1 MELLHN
7 IALGFQDVLTPTLL
21 FYCAV
26 GTTVGTAIG
35 VLPGIGPLVA
45 ISVLFPLT
53 FHVPPDAAIIMLAGI
68 YFGAEYGGST
78 ASILLNLPGTAANA
92 VTCLDGYPMARQ
104 GRAGVALFIKTISS
118 FFGGCVAL
126 IVLIVLTPLIVKVA
140 LNFGSPEY
148 FALMVLGLLAA
159 ATLSVASP
167 AKGIAMVILGVLLG
181 LVGTD
186 VNSGQY
192 RYVFGIPDLADGLD
206 LVAVAMGLFGVAE
219 ITGRLV
225 SRDFTESPERVRWR
239 SLIAGREDMRRAFFP
254 MIRGSIAGILSGILP
269 GAGPSLGAFLAYGAE
284 KRVSK
289 TPERFGNG
297 AIEGIAA
304 PEAANNAS
312 VQAAFIPTLSLGI
325 PGDAVMA
332 LILGA
337 LIVHG
342 IQPGPSMIPQHPE
355 LFWSLVASFWV
366 ANVFLMFLNLPLI
379 GIWVRL
385 LSIPYSLLYPA
396 VMVFICVGVYSLRLS
411 VVDVA
416 SVLVFGAVGY
426 FMNMCRL
433 PTAPLLLGFILGA
446 PLEEHLRRALI
457 ISHGEL
463 SVFVTRPIAAS
474 ILGFCVL
481 LMLGTVVGSLASSA
495 RRARLRRSAEN
506 AQ

>member
-1 MELLHN
+1 MEVLQN
-7 IALGFQDVLTPTLL
+7 MAMGFEHVLTPTLL
-21 FYCAV
+21 FFCAV

-104 GRAGVALFIKTISS
+104 GRAGVALFMKTIAS

-126 IVLIVLTPLIVKVA
+126 IVLIVLTPIIVRVA

-159 ATLSVASP
+159 ATLSTAAPV
-167 AKGIAMVILGVLLG
+167 KGIAMVILGVLLG

-186 VNSGQY
+186 VNTGQY

-206 LVAVAMGLFGVAE
+206 LVAVAMGLFGVSE
-219 ITGRLV
+219 IIGRLV
-225 SRDFTESPERVRWR
+225 SRDFTEAPERVGWR
-239 SLIAGREDMRRAFFP
+239 QLVASREDMRRAFFP
-254 MIRGSIAGILSGILP
+254 MVRGSMAGILSGILP
-269 GAGPSLGAFLAYGAE
+269 GAGPSLGSFLAYGVE
-284 KRVSK
+284 KRVSS

-297 AIEGIAA
+297 AIEGVAA

-342 IQPGPSMIPQHPE
+342 IQPGPSMIPENPE

-366 ANVFLMFLNLPLI
+366 ANLFLLVLNLPLI

-396 VMVFICVGVYSLRLS
+396 VMVFICVGVFSLRLS
-411 VVDVA
+411 VVDVL

-426 FMNMCRL
+426 GLNLCRL
-433 PTAPLLLGFILGA
+433 PTAPLLLGFILGG

-457 ISHGEL
+457 ISHGEM
-463 SVFVTRPIAAS
+463 SVFVTRPISAAL
-474 ILGFCVL
+474 LGLCL
-481 LMLGTVVGSLASSA
+481 LLILGTVLGGVAGSI
-495 RRARLRRSAEN
+495 RKARLRKAEE